1 MYPSSAR
8 FQRSLRRSHKVACR
22 VDVYSGGQVLYS
34 ALPYSDGNVSVS
46 SGTGVHRKLDLT
58 VSDPSLWDLLAPIGT
73 ELRAFRGVEDPDG
86 GTEMM
91 PLGVF
96 SLDQQSAP
104 ILRTGEIS
112 ISSAPDR
119 FAAVQRAR
127 FELPKVSKPEF
138 TAVQSIAMLVQ
149 EAVACSV
156 DTSGVTES
164 NPNHKIPTTLQ
175 VW

>member
-1 MYPSSAR
+1 MYPSSAA
-8 FQRSLRRSHKVACR
+8 FQRALRKSHKVACR
-22 VDVYSGGQVLYS
+22 VDAYSGGQLLYYD
-34 ALPYSDGNVSVS
+34 LPYSDGAVSVS
-46 SGTGVHRKLDLT
+46 SGTGVHRKLSLT
-58 VSDPSLWDLLAPIGT
+58 VADPSLWDLLAPTGT
-73 ELRAFRGVEDPDG
+73 ELRAYRGIEYPDG
-86 GTEMM
+86 DTEMI

-138 TAVQSIAMLVQ
+138 TAVQSI
-149 EAVACSV
+149 
-156 DTSGVTES
+156 
-164 NPNHKIPTTLQ
+164 
-175 VW
+175 